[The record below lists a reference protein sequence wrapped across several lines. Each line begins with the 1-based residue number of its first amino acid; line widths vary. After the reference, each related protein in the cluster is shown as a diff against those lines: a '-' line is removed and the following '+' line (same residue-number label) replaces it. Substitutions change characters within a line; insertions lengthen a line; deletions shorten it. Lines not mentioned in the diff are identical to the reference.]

1 MACMAYIKTK
11 IYEHKRTY
19 IYVDYMYMSATRR
32 KHDCARRHTHNFVR
46 IVRNWGVPAS
56 PDNKTSLPPSWN
68 YIFIFSVFFSLALV
82 PSLPPFART
91 PHSRDI
97 CTKCDI

>member
-19 IYVDYMYMSATRR
+19 IYVDYMYMSATTR

-68 YIFIFSVFFSLALV
+68 YIFIFSVFF
-82 PSLPPFART
+82 FARVGAVAAAFCANSAFT
-91 PHSRDI
+91 RYMH
-97 CTKCDI
+97 KV